1 MSFVCKWRIWLHLSG
16 MAVFFPHNCV
26 SLARLYSSVMV
37 MFVGYDCVW
46 CYSICGVR
54 LCLVLQYLLGMNVYV
69 QCDYLSGM
77 IVWYEVICP
86 VWLCLF
92 SVYVRYDSIC
102 QIWFCLSRLFV
113 GYDCVCPVW
122 LCLSG
127 MIVFVRY
134 DCVCPV
140 WLCLSGMIVFVRYDC
155 ICPVWLHLPDM
166 NLYACHEYLS
176 VRVVFVWYDYLS
188 SVILFLLYEGIC
200 PVWLCL
206 FSVYVRYDSIC
217 PIWFCLSQLFVGYD
231 CFCPVWLCLA
241 GMICLSGMTAFVRV
255 YVREIWGIARKCTP
269 DVTMAIFFDVKRKL
283 YFPDAGQKQ

>member
-102 QIWFCLSRLFV
+102 
-113 GYDCVCPVW
+113 
-122 LCLSG
+122 
-127 MIVFVRY
+127 
-134 DCVCPV
+134 
-140 WLCLSGMIVFVRYDC
+140 
-155 ICPVWLHLPDM
+155 
-166 NLYACHEYLS
+166 
-176 VRVVFVWYDYLS
+176 
-188 SVILFLLYEGIC
+188 
-200 PVWLCL
+200 
-206 FSVYVRYDSIC
+206 